1 MKIRRILLIILIAIP
16 MTFLNAFS
24 YKGPLFEAYTPDQF
38 RDYWYNHGAEISRYE
53 LQQVRYGEIH
63 RGDAVLVFVTEE
75 MNPAIQIKADNPGS
89 ENIPILKL
97 NAVRKFFTGIYP
109 YSIMASI
116 FTPTDVEKHPL
127 PLKISAST
135 QEWCGHVYTQMNL
148 SNEEYRVRMH
158 SYFEK
163 EGDRDFNIDK
173 YMPEDA
179 VWNLIRIAPN
189 DLPQGDFLMIPAAV
203 YGRLAHR
210 PLTPQK
216 TVARLDP
223 VAEKSLEGK
232 PLVRYEINFSGEQ
245 RRVRIF
251 FEKDFPHRIE
261 KWEESYPSP
270 GTDAKVMTTR
280 ATRTHTIM
288 DAYWQHHGNKDRE
301 LLKELGLGAREMG
314 SN

>member
-1 MKIRRILLIILIAIP
+1 MRIRRILLIVLIVIP
-16 MTFLNAFS
+16 MTFLNALS

-75 MNPAIQIKADNPGS
+75 MNPAIQIKADNPGP

-97 NAVRKFFTGIYP
+97 NAVSKFFTGIYP

-116 FTPTDVEKHPL
+116 FTPIDVEKHPL
-127 PLKISAST
+127 PLKISASI

-158 SYFEK
+158 SY
-163 EGDRDFNIDK
+163 
-173 YMPEDA
+173 
-179 VWNLIRIAPN
+179 
-189 DLPQGDFLMIPAAV
+189 
-203 YGRLAHR
+203 
-210 PLTPQK
+210 
-216 TVARLDP
+216 
-223 VAEKSLEGK
+223 
-232 PLVRYEINFSGEQ
+232 
-245 RRVRIF
+245 

-280 ATRTHTIM
+280 ATRTHTIL

-301 LLKELGLGAREMG
+301 LLKELGLGAREIG
-314 SN
+314 SD